1 MEKNARAHF
10 RVPLAS
16 VAELGE
22 RVRSKRQQ
30 LRATQAEAA
39 DLAGVGIRFLS
50 ELERGK
56 ESVEFGK
63 ALRVLRALGL
73 DLFVASRS
81 DDGAS

>member
-1 MEKNARAHF
+1 MAHPSPPH
-10 RVPLAS
+10 RKPPLDS

-22 RVRSKRQQ
+22 RVRAQRRR

-39 DLAGVGIRFLS
+39 DLAGVGVRFLS

-63 ALRVLRALGL
+63 VLRVLRALGL
-73 DLFVASRS
+73 DVFVASRGG
-81 DDGAS
+81 DGLP